1 MRHLKGR
8 AHRADTMLLA
18 RAALYVKGGDPPP
31 PPVSAPPPPAISD
44 PPPKQDMATQ
54 TETCCVDCLEELT
67 AVKNDN
73 IEYRDYFP
81 TPEEMVQAVTDLD
94 AYEEVFGS
102 VLNMQAY
109 MRGKANPIAI

>member
-8 AHRADTMLLA
+8 AHRADAMLLA

-31 PPVSAPPPPAISD
+31 PPVSD